1 MLRNFHSHLLRVF
14 TFLCLFVVLSTQVSF
29 SQNETKKWY
38 FGSAAGLDFV
48 SGTPTMITTSSMAG
62 YREGTSSVADAF
74 GNLLFY
80 TDGATVWDKTNQ
92 VMANGSGLFGSVITT
107 QSALVVKKPGS
118 ATIYYVFTLGPQGSL
133 SGLWYSTIDMSLAA
147 GNGSVTVKNTLVHTP
162 SCEKLTGTKHCNGTD
177 IWVVSHDYNSAN
189 FRSILITASGVSST
203 ATLTTIGSVWNTR
216 YMSYGSAKISQN
228 GKKLGCAFY
237 NQSLPYGTFEVY
249 DFNNAT
255 GVLSNPLTLPIP
267 LYFPPQ
273 PIWTGQSPPP
283 PRKLLSRPEVC
294 FPYGCEFSPDASKFY
309 GSGAGDLV
317 FYQWDLC
324 AGSAAN
330 ITSSRY
336 AITSFTSSALQLA
349 KDGKIYVARLGH
361 QTIGVINNPNL
372 SGAAC
377 NYVAQGPSIA
387 PALCSYG
394 LPNFISQPPQSSF
407 SVSINGAVS
416 CNNVFFTLPSP
427 PTITTTACASTGY
440 SVTSFAWFFGDQSSG
455 ASNTSTLTN
464 PSHLYPA
471 QGIYT
476 ASLVYRYTNSCGGA
490 STDTLKQEV
499 KVGSPPLLSPMGFNI
514 CNGNSITLSLNGM
527 QSYAWNE
534 GSNAS
539 SIVVSPSITTTY
551 TVSGTDAVGCPYV
564 SYQTVEVYNSPTL
577 TVKGPTVTCPNY
589 QIKLTAYGANTYS
602 WNTGSTTSVNLVIQ
616 TSTATTYTL
625 SGITNGCVTKTTVT
639 VLQKKPDVLI
649 SGGNVTV
656 CPGTAV
662 TLTASGTPIFAW
674 STGANTSTTTI
685 TPTKTMVYS
694 VQGMD
699 NKACTNTNSVTITVQ
714 TKTVAVDFT
723 YPSPVC
729 ESTPTLAPVWAAG
742 SDSSG
747 KYSSFFFPVDSITGK
762 VDLTSVGAGIYYV
775 NYYLPKK
782 ACTDSATSVASV
794 TVVSAVPLNLT
805 PDLAI
810 TPGSSVALQVS
821 GGINYNWS
829 PAAYLSCTN
838 CAEPVASPPENTT
851 YCVVSDSGSCVSKA
865 CVTISVTCETK
876 NDYSMPNAFTPN
888 GDGIND
894 QYCLKGWSACL
905 NSFHIMIYDRWGEKV
920 FESSD
925 PDFCWDGFYKNVA
938 LASDVFVYVVNIKKT
953 DGSTLDK
960 SGNIHL
966 IR

>member
-1 MLRNFHSHLLRVF
+1 
-14 TFLCLFVVLSTQVSF
+14 
-29 SQNETKKWY
+29 
-38 FGSAAGLDFV
+38 
-48 SGTPTMITTSSMAG
+48 MAG

-80 TDGATVWDKTNQ
+80 TDGETIWDKTNQ
-92 VMANGSGLFGSVITT
+92 VMANGNALFGSTITT
-107 QSALVVKKPGS
+107 QSALIVKKPGS
-118 ATIYYVFTLGPQGSL
+118 TSIYYVFTLGPQGNS
-133 SGLWYSTIDMSLAA
+133 SGLWYSTVDMSLAS

-162 SCEKLTGTKHCNGTD
+162 SCEKLTGTKHCNGVD
-177 IWVVSHDYNSAN
+177 IWVVSHDYGNAN
-189 FRSILITASGVSST
+189 FRSLLVTSAGVSTT
-203 ATLTTIGSVWNTR
+203 ATLTNIGTAWTTR

-255 GVLSNPLTLPIP
+255 GVLSNPVTLPMP

-324 AGSAAN
+324 AGSTAN
-330 ITSSRY
+330 ITNSRF

-361 QTIGVINNPNL
+361 QSIGVINNPNL
-372 SGAAC
+372 AGAAC
-377 NYVAQGPSIA
+377 NYVAQGASIA

-394 LPNFISQPPQSSF
+394 LPNFISEAPKASF
-407 SVSINGAVS
+407 TVAINGAAS

-427 PTITTTACASTGY
+427 PTTTTVCSSTGY
-440 SVTSFAWFFGDQSSG
+440 NVDSFAWFFGDPASG
-455 ASNTSTLTN
+455 AANTSTLNN

-476 ASLVYRYTNSCGGA
+476 ASLVYRYTNSCGGT

-499 KVGSPPLLSPMGFNI
+499 KVGSPPLLSPVGFNI
-514 CNGNSITLSLNGM
+514 CKGNSVTLSLNGM
-527 QSYAWNE
+527 QSYAWND
-534 GSNAS
+534 GATSS
-539 SIVVSPSITTTY
+539 SISVSPSVTTTY
-551 TVSGTDAVGCPYV
+551 TVSGIDLVGCPYV
-564 SYQTVEVYNSPTL
+564 SFQTVEVYTSPTV

-589 QIKLTAYGANTYS
+589 QIKLTAHGANTYS
-602 WNTGSTTSVNLVIQ
+602 WNTGSTTSVSIVIQ
-616 TSTATTYTL
+616 TATAVTYSL
-625 SGITNGCVTKTTVT
+625 SGNTNGCVTHTTVT
-639 VLQKKPDVLI
+639 VLQKRPDILI
-649 SGGNVTV
+649 TGGNVTV

-662 TLTASGTPIFAW
+662 TLTASGATYYVWTSGSNA
-674 STGANTSTTTI
+674 STTVI
-685 TPTKTMVYS
+685 TPTQTTTYS

-699 NKACTNTNSVTITVQ
+699 TKACTNTNTVTVTVQ
-714 TKTVAVDFT
+714 TKTVFVEFS

-729 ESTPTLAPVWAAG
+729 ENTQTLAPIWAAG

-747 KYSSFFFPVDSITGK
+747 KFSSFFFAVDSVSGK

-775 NYYLPKK
+775 NYSLPKS
-782 ACTDSATSVASV
+782 ACTQSASSLASL
-794 TVVSAVPLNLT
+794 TVVAAAPLNLT
-805 PDLAI
+805 KDLSI
-810 TPGSSVALQVS
+810 TPGSSVTLQAS
-821 GGINYNWS
+821 GGVNYNWS
-829 PAAYLSCTN
+829 PASYLSCTN
-838 CAEPVASPPENTT
+838 CPEPVASPPENIT
-851 YCVVSDSGSCVSKA
+851 YCVVSDSASCVAKA

-876 NDYSMPNAFTPN
+876 SDYSMPNAFTPN
-888 GDGIND
+888 ADGIND
-894 QYCLKGWSACL
+894 EYCLRGWSACL

-925 PDFCWDGFYKNVA
+925 PDFCWNGVYKNLA
-938 LASDVFVYVVNIKKT
+938 LGSDVYVYVANLIRT
-953 DGSTLDK
+953 DGISLSK
-960 SGNIHL
+960 KGNISL
-966 IR
+966 LR